1 MKYFTIEELC
11 RSDHALANGIDNTPP
26 PEAVIALGELARNVL
41 DPLRELNKGAV
52 FVTSGYRCPAV
63 NSAVGGAENSQHMRG
78 EAADLTVYS
87 RAGNKRL
94 FRLVR
99 KHLPFD
105 QLVWEK
111 GGKDGPDWVH
121 VSYNARHN
129 RHQIIQP

>member
-1 MKYFTIEELC
+1 MEHKEGVAYYLGDV
-11 RSDHALANGIDNTPP
+11 SAPGIRIDFDAFLYLGQMAEHGAEITVVPVVEVLP
-26 PEAVIALGELARNVL
+26 VVRPVLLRPGGEDARHLLELGE
-41 DPLRELNKGAV
+41 
-52 FVTSGYRCPAV
+52 
-63 NSAVGGAENSQHMRG
+63 G
-78 EAADLTVYS
+78 EQFHADLTVYS